1 MADVGFGGGLG
12 QVIGAGLA
20 ADDLNN
26 GSNTVNGV
34 AGNFAGRTEPYNEFG
49 QSFLPTASN
58 AIGGVSSFA
67 GQTKSYDDFMKDYQ
81 ASPGVKYQMQQGLE
95 AQNESAASKGQLL
108 SGTNQRAL
116 TGISQG
122 IAATGANT
130 AFDEYLKGNSQQFGQ
145 LESALGNMFQA
156 IGVGT
161 TATGQQAGVDTA
173 NIGAQSNIAQA
184 QAKNDQGKGSGL
196 GSMFGNLGS
205 LAAAF

>member
-12 QVIGAGLA
+12 TVIGSSLA
-20 ADDLNN
+20 AEDLNN
-26 GSNTVNGV
+26 GSNAVNGI
-34 AGNFAGRTEPYNEFG
+34 AGNFAGRTEAYNSFG
-49 QSFLPTASN
+49 QSFLDPATN
-58 AIGGVSSFA
+58 AIGGVQNFA
-67 GQTKSYDDFMKDYQ
+67 GGTKGYDQFMQDYT
-81 ASPGVKYQMQQGLE
+81 ASPGVKYQLGQAQE

-116 TGISQG
+116 STISQG
-122 IAATGANT
+122 IASTGANN
-130 AFDEYLKGNSQQFGQ
+130 AYNEYLQGNSQQFGQ

-161 TATGQQAGVDTA
+161 TATGQQAGVDTSQ
-173 NIGAQSNIAQA
+173 IGATSQIAQA

-196 GSMFGNLGS
+196 GSMFGGIGS